1 MQLITAHQ
9 VLYLEA
15 EEQLGQ
21 RLDSLDKLQREGAR
35 ESDAGSLPNALLV
48 FTPVPGEMH
57 KPRAYLQLQGSGRT
71 GPRLSAWCL
80 CLWKHNV
87 KACSC

>member
-1 MQLITAHQ
+1 MRGRVLSQTPTSNRRRAVQLITAHQ

-35 ESDAGSLPNALLV
+35 ESDAGSLPKALLV

-57 KPRAYLQLQGSGRT
+57 KP
-71 GPRLSAWCL
+71 
-80 CLWKHNV
+80 
-87 KACSC
+87 